1 MNRFNPNEDR
11 DKAMLHTVSYHD
23 RPMPRAIAYCLHS
36 CEVRGA
42 KVSVASC
49 IRVDSVIE
57 EHNREFGTDLHGQQF
72 CIDMHAKDP
81 AHFAA
86 ANSPSTTS
94 HCFFSDGNPAYR
106 DPKTGGVIPATH
118 KLPVWMV
125 GIDVDDI
132 GKVEDN
138 SHLLHVAGQFGL
150 HFVSPYKSGTEH
162 HHLVCAINPIPTL
175 EHHGVISKERHAG

>member
-1 MNRFNPNEDR
+1 MNRFNAKEDR

-23 RPMPRAIAYCLHS
+23 VPMPRVIAYCLHS

-57 EHNREFGTDLHGQQF
+57 EHNREFGTNLHGQQF
-72 CIDMHAKDP
+72 CIDMHKKDP

-86 ANSPSTTS
+86 ANSPNTTS

-175 EHHGVISKERHAG
+175 EHHGVISKERHA